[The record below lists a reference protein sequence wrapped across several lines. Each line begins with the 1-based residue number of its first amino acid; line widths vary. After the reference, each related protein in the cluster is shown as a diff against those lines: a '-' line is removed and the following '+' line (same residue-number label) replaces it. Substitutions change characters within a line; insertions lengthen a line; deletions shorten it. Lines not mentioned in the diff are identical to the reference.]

1 MKRDVAE
8 STTIE
13 IQHTARSEKIPLPFT
28 NYSLRIP
35 DNRNAFGKFGMGGN
49 VAREL
54 SLREIETMK
63 SAIQTLSATG
73 DSNYGAM
80 RSGIFALA
88 VSKNFQLL
96 AGREGFECGPAGEL
110 SLSTT
115 SLNEFANGRRKRLQ
129 NPTAMVAIY
138 IWLKSAFP
146 QVWGDLWQKVVI
158 EEEERFTFAVREICF
173 KGPPRPEAIHK
184 LSGRYKLYRAFY
196 LDIDRSI
203 MISRLTIGA
212 DGEQNY
218 NCKLEM
224 EYLDQIGELV
234 RAEAQGKIVPL
245 AERAFA
251 ILASR
256 DNGFFSLYFDFAQGG
271 GTDEHWRQLGGI
283 MTASRDGRPAGA
295 YPFHAVRDD
304 SAFELGVVP
313 NDGNIPEY
321 VSRRLGK
328 GIVRWEY

>member
-1 MKRDVAE
+1 MLERDAAG
-8 STTIE
+8 SAALR
-13 IQHTARSEKIPLPFT
+13 IQHTTPPQKIPLFFT
-28 NYSLRIP
+28 NFSLRIP
-35 DNRNAFGKFGMGGN
+35 DNRNVFCKNGMGGE
-49 VAREL
+49 VGREL
-54 SLREIETMK
+54 SLREIETIK
-63 SAIQTLSATG
+63 SVIQALSAARKSSFG
-73 DSNYGAM
+73 DMQKS
-80 RSGIFALA
+80 ICELA
-88 VSKNFQLL
+88 KNKRFVPL
-96 AGREGFECGPAGEL
+96 AESEGFECRPVGEL

-115 SLNEFANGRRKRLQ
+115 SLYEFAKGRRKRLL

-138 IWLKSAFP
+138 LWLKTAFP
-146 QVWGDLWQKVVI
+146 QVWGDFWQKVVI
-158 EEEERFTFAVREICF
+158 EEEERFAFAVREICF

-212 DGEQNY
+212 DGAQNY

-234 RAEAQGKIVPL
+234 RAEAHGKIVPL

-251 ILASR
+251 LLASR

-313 NDGNIPEY
+313 NDEQIPDY
-321 VSRRLGK
+321 ISLRLKK
-328 GIVRWEY
+328 GVVRWN